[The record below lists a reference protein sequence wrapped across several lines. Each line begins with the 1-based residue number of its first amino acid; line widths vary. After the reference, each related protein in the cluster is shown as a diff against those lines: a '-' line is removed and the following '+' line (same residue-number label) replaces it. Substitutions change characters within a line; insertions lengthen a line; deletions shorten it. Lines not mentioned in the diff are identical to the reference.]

1 MAGGARLL
9 DQGKLLFS
17 CDGMDMPQMLPPIP
31 VRLSWSGVHMRR
43 VVVPVSGAHHGV
55 TQS

>member
-9 DQGKLLFS
+9 DQDKLLFS